1 MKKLD
6 LVVVLF
12 VVLSIVVGG
21 VVLAASPWLAKIE
34 GNGIL
39 RGDYLL
45 LKYGVVETDIGWNFK
60 VKQSG
65 GLVEGHLNIVEK
77 LDGGGVRHFQ
87 LRGADVDRVTDF
99 SCANDSLRVEGT
111 NEAGQRVAAHFRG
124 YKNTDDP
131 NTVYYWVKVEVG
143 GQFITSCGGR
153 LTLDGDFTI
162 DCSP

>member
-1 MKKLD
+1 MKKLN
-6 LVVVLF
+6 LIVVLS

-21 VVLAASPWLAKIE
+21 IVLAVSPWAAKME

-39 RGDYLL
+39 SGGALPSFD
-45 LKYGVVETDIGWNFK
+45 VIETDIGWNFK
-60 VKQSG
+60 VKQSD

-87 LRGADVDRVTDF
+87 LTGADVDKVTDF

-111 NEAGQRVAAHFRG
+111 NEADQRVAAHFRG
-124 YKNTDDP
+124 YNNTGDP
-131 NTVYYWVKVEVG
+131 NTVWYWVKVDG
-143 GQFITSCGGR
+143 TLITNCGAR
-153 LTLDGDFTI
+153 LTLVGPEFTI